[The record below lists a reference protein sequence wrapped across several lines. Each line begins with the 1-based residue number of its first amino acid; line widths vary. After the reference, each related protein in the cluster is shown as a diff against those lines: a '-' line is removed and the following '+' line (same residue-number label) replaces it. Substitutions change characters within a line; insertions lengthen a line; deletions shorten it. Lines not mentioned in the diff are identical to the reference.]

1 MITNNIP
8 CNDCI
13 TLSMC
18 LNKEARDVLDCPFVK
33 EYIQK
38 EPDTKNTASQHVN
51 ECISRWNSICSV
63 LNIPKYK
70 RDTYTVIVTWYIRH
84 MQMVSL
90 NQISLT

>member
-51 ECISRWNSICSV
+51 ECISRW
-63 LNIPKYK
+63 KYADGFLESDFLDLE
-70 RDTYTVIVTWYIRH
+70 RDETH
-84 MQMVSL
+84 D
-90 NQISLT
+90 

>member
-70 RDTYTVIVTWYIRH
+70 YADGFLESDFLDLERDETH
-84 MQMVSL
+84 D
-90 NQISLT
+90 